1 MTCWIIEEGTSEGAR
16 RNAHE
21 PSGLVDPGK
30 GHPPPLTSGRLHSLS
45 TQLSSVLWLRHRV
58 TPRICD
64 LKSTGEGAG

>member
-30 GHPPPLTSGRLHSLS
+30 GNPTPTDQWPPAQPQHTV
-45 TQLSSVLWLRHRV
+45 VLCAVAQALGDSE
-58 TPRICD
+58 D
-64 LKSTGEGAG
+64 L